1 MSIYAIAVRT
11 ISDSYV
17 GKLMFDLFRILTV
30 CEYKRV
36 DEEEGDG
43 GKLEVNFCLIF
54 STAGALID
62 TAV

>member
-1 MSIYAIAVRT
+1 MRK

-43 GKLEVNFCLIF
+43 GKLEVSF
-54 STAGALID
+54 SLMLTF
-62 TAV
+62 

>member
-1 MSIYAIAVRT
+1 MVYNFCSSKYQYAIAVRK
-11 ISDSYV
+11 ISDGYV

-43 GKLEVNFCLIF
+43 GKLEVSFSLILTF
-54 STAGALID
+54 
-62 TAV
+62 

>member
-1 MSIYAIAVRT
+1 MVYNFCSSKYQYAIAVRK

-17 GKLMFDLFRILTV
+17 GKLMFDLRILTV

-43 GKLEVNFCLIF
+43 GKLEVSFCLILTF
-54 STAGALID
+54 
-62 TAV
+62 

>member
-1 MSIYAIAVRT
+1 
-11 ISDSYV
+11 
-17 GKLMFDLFRILTV
+17 MFDLRILTV

-54 STAGALID
+54 SAAGAPID